1 MSEAQ
6 SLNKSMQAE
15 LDKLRSVNSSL
26 EKDMQMLRMRPN
38 GILTDGEGAG
48 DAGAEWKAQYENLE
62 RRYEELKLD
71 LQDQQ
76 NVSLSQRSQVGYS
89 VRTGLGLQEFV
100 ADNDIY
106 QITEEMRREASESLM
121 EMKALSDRCGQSW
134 ERDEALVNRIVR
146 LEQEVKD
153 WKHHY
158 ARVRTQLRSLRASS
172 IGPSIKPKD
181 VTVYAR
187 DNSVVSA
194 DGRIKDV
201 HITKFQIAIDEL
213 LRIARVE
220 DAPAVLDAMK
230 AVVTATR
237 HVIKDVA
244 AAGGA
249 DGAAPDNAAKL
260 KLRVASHTNQLITV
274 ANNFA
279 AAGGISPVALLDAA
293 ASHLSAAVV
302 DLILVAK
309 IRPSPAGELED
320 EDDAEREDDGF
331 AHDEFTSAPLPL
343 ENGTV
348 RRESIYARTR
358 NSVDAGKLVH

>member
-26 EKDMQMLRMRPN
+26 ENDMQVLRMRPN
-38 GILTDGEGAG
+38 GALTDGEGTR

-76 NVSLSQRSQVGYS
+76 NVRLSQRSQVKS
-89 VRTGLGLQEFV
+89 VWTELGLQRFV
-100 ADNDIY
+100 TDNDLY

-187 DNSVVSA
+187 DNGVVSA

-230 AVVTATR
+230 AVVAATR

-302 DLILVAK
+302 DLIHVAK

-348 RRESIYARTR
+348 RRESMYARTR
-358 NSVDAGKLVH
+358 SSVDAGKLVH